1 MTAAIE
7 AKIQQHRAELTR
19 QRGRLAELRR
29 SVADARAMCARLE
42 GAVLALE
49 ELSAAP
55 ATDTDGVGE
64 DAAP

>member
-1 MTAAIE
+1 MSHVIE

-29 SVADARAMCARLE
+29 GVAEARAMCARLE

-55 ATDTDGVGE
+55 ATDTDGAGE
-64 DAAP
+64 DATP

>member
-1 MTAAIE
+1 MSQVIE

-29 SVADARAMCARLE
+29 SVAEARAMCARLE

-55 ATDTDGVGE
+55 AADTDGVGE
-64 DAAP
+64 DGAS